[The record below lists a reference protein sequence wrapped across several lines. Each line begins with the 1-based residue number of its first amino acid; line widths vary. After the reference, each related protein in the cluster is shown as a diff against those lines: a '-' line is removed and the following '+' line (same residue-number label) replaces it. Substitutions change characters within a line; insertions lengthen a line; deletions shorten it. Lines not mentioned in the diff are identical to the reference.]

1 MEKEY
6 KKIDILSIGDIV
18 IDAFI
23 KLQDAQVHCNINK
36 EECELCLN
44 FGDKIP
50 YESVTILPAVGNSA
64 NASVCASRLGLSVA
78 LMTNV
83 GNDQN
88 GKDCINKI
96 IEEKI
101 DTNFI
106 KIEAGKKTNY
116 HYVLWYDA
124 ERTILVKH
132 EKFNRE
138 WTNTKESQNYTR
150 PKWIYLSS
158 MGEDSLEFHSEILN
172 YLNRH
177 PDVKLAFQPG
187 TYQIKFGTERLKEI
201 YARTDAFFCNKE
213 EAQKILN
220 SKETNIFNLAKGIAS
235 LGPKNVFISDAE
247 NGAYLYENENLW
259 HLPIFSNGKPP
270 FERTG
275 AGDAF
280 SSTIVSCMIKNMSPV
295 EAFKR
300 GQINSMSV
308 IQYIGAHEGLLSY
321 EKLEEYL
328 KNAPEN
334 YKLIKMN

>member
-1 MEKEY
+1 MDKNYKEM
-6 KKIDILSIGDIV
+6 KLLAIGDTV
-18 IDAFI
+18 VNAFI
-23 KLQDAQVHCNINK
+23 RLKDAHVYCNLNK
-36 EECELCLN
+36 KECELCLR

-64 NASVCASRLGLSVA
+64 NASICASRLGLSVA

-83 GNDQN
+83 GNDQY
-88 GKDCINKI
+88 GKDCINKLM
-96 IEEKI
+96 EEKI
-101 DTNFI
+101 ETDFVE
-106 KIEAGKKTNY
+106 IEPGKKTNY
-116 HYVLWYDA
+116 HYILWYDT

-132 EKFNRE
+132 ENFNRE
-138 WTNTKESQNYTR
+138 WKNIEISQK

-158 MGEDSLEFHSEILN
+158 MGEDSLDFHNQILS
-172 YLNRH
+172 YLNKN
-177 PDVKLAFQPG
+177 PGVKLAFQPG
-187 TYQIKFGTERLKEI
+187 TYQIKFGTEKLKEI
-201 YARTDAFFCNKE
+201 YYRTDSFFCNKE

-220 SKETNIFNLAKGIAS
+220 SKETNILNLSKEIAS

-259 HLPIFSNGKPP
+259 YLPIYTNDKSP

-280 SSTIVSCMIKNMSPV
+280 SSTIVSYMAKNMSPV

-308 IQYIGAHEGLLSY
+308 IQYIGPHEGLLSY

-334 YKLIKMN
+334 YKLIKIN